1 MTALSICSSNLAKC
15 TRRVLP
21 PAFAGSMALFCT
33 CLPTSPVAAQ
43 PTQTLPDLIAIIERQ
58 EELIRR
64 QGERID
70 ELERRLDDRARGSEP
85 SIAMLAEPAID
96 SVVPQAS
103 IPVSSDGVYDE
114 PINRQG
120 RTDGEIGRF
129 PDDTVVRPGSFDNSI
144 KIPGSLLA
152 FRIGGFAQVDLNRS
166 FGNGIA
172 DGAFL
177 PSLIR
182 LAAPNASRTAIF
194 ADSSRLNLDVRGDT
208 ERGLF
213 RAFIEAD
220 FNGAEGNP
228 LTSNG
233 DGLRL
238 RHAYGQLGNLY
249 AGQYWSLFSDVE
261 SFAETLNPT
270 SPTGKSVVRQV
281 GIRYVGDLS
290 ADLSYAI
297 AAENPA
303 SRFSGP
309 QSTESLDNWPDLLAG
324 MTLERDW
331 GRIRLV
337 GLVRALRART
347 EIDGKTRPDSEI
359 GWGLNMTGRIDLPF
373 LGDRDNLVF
382 GVGGGESIG
391 RYHLELAFD
400 GLDGT
405 VSADGTLQTVPTWT
419 AHAGYQHWW
428 SNTLRSTATY
438 GLIVVGRTQSLDD
451 DDPRMLQSG
460 TVNLVW
466 SPVAMVDLGA
476 EIVIGARETQS
487 GEQADASRL
496 QFLGRFRF

>member
-1 MTALSICSSNLAKC
+1 MSTLA
-15 TRRVLP
+15 
-21 PAFAGSMALFCT
+21 MALFCV
-33 CLPTSPVAAQ
+33 CLPAPPAAAQ
-43 PTQTLPDLIAIIERQ
+43 SEPTLSDLIAIIEQQ

-70 ELERRLDDRARGSEP
+70 HLERRLDERALDDEVPISTF
-85 SIAMLAEPAID
+85 AEYPNEAEAPPART
-96 SVVPQAS
+96 PAS
-103 IPVSSDGVYDE
+103 GNGADTQPLDN
-114 PINRQG
+114 PG
-120 RTDGEIGRF
+120 RSNSEIGRF
-129 PDDTVVRPGSFDNSI
+129 PDDTIVRPGSFDNSI
-144 KIPGSLLA
+144 RIPGSILA
-152 FRIGGFAQVDLNRS
+152 LKIGGFAQVNLNRS
-166 FGNGIA
+166 FGDQAA
-172 DGAFL
+172 DGLFL
-177 PSLIR
+177 PSLIP
-182 LAAPNASRTAIF
+182 LSDTDVSRTAF
-194 ADSSRLNLDVRGDT
+194 LADGSRFNVDVRGDT
-208 ERGLF
+208 ELGLF
-213 RAFIEAD
+213 RTFIEAD
-220 FNGAEGNP
+220 FNGAEGNS
-228 LTSNG
+228 LTTNS

-238 RHAYGQLGNLY
+238 LHAYGQLGNLY

-261 SFAETLNPT
+261 SFPETLNPT
-270 SPTGKSVVRQV
+270 SPSGKPLVRQV
-281 GIRYVGDLS
+281 GVRYVGDLS
-290 ADLSYAI
+290 AGLSYAI
-297 AAENPA
+297 AMENPA

-309 QSTESLDNWPDLLAG
+309 QSSESLDNWPDLLAG
-324 MTLERDW
+324 VTLERDW

-347 EIDGKTRPDSEI
+347 EINGETRSDSEI

-373 LGDRDNLVF
+373 LEDQDNLVF

-428 SNTLRSTATY
+428 SDTLRSTATY

-451 DDPRMLQSG
+451 DDPRMLQIG

-487 GEQADASRL
+487 GEQTDASRL

>member
-1 MTALSICSSNLAKC
+1 MPLASAGCVALLYA
-15 TRRVLP
+15 
-21 PAFAGSMALFCT
+21 
-33 CLPTSPVAAQ
+33 CLPASPVAAQ
-43 PTQTLPDLIAIIERQ
+43 PSQTLPDLIAIIERQ
-58 EELIRR
+58 EELICR

-70 ELERRLDDRARGSEP
+70 ELERRLDKRARDDEASAR
-85 SIAMLAEPAID
+85 IRAESLIEVAT
-96 SVVPQAS
+96 PQAS
-103 IPVSSDGVYDE
+103 ILASNDGVNAE
-114 PINRQG
+114 PVDRQG
-120 RTDGEIGRF
+120 RSDGGIGRF
-129 PDDTVVRPGSFDNSI
+129 PDDTIVRSGSFDNSI
-144 KIPGSLLA
+144 RIPGSILA
-152 FRIGGFAQVDLNRS
+152 LRIGGFAQVNFNRS
-166 FGNGIA
+166 FGNGTT

-177 PSLIR
+177 PSLIP
-182 LAAPNASRTAIF
+182 LTALSASRTAIF
-194 ADSSRLNLDVRGDT
+194 ADGSRVNLDVRGDT
-208 ERGLF
+208 ELGLV

-220 FNGAEGNP
+220 FDGGEGNP
-228 LTSNG
+228 LTANG
-233 DGLRL
+233 DELRL

-249 AGQYWSLFSDVE
+249 AGQYWSLFADIE
-261 SFAETLNPT
+261 SFPETLNPT
-270 SPTGKSVVRQV
+270 SPTGKPVVRQV

-290 ADLSYAI
+290 AGLSYAI
-297 AAENPA
+297 AMENPA

-309 QSTESLDNWPDLLAG
+309 QSSESLDNWPDLLAG

-347 EIDGKTRPDSEI
+347 EIDGETRPDSEI

-419 AHAGYQHWW
+419 AHAGYQHWC
-428 SNTLRSTATY
+428 SDTLRSTATY

-487 GEQADASRL
+487 SEQTDASRL